1 MYSIDNSMDG
11 CTFSSQAC
19 CLTVVWKNRDGAM
32 PICRPLLSCYHPY
45 LVCIHFGSHP
55 YIFLHFSECVSF
67 LVSVLSDV
75 TLDLIGVSSFAVTS
89 LQQPETSPSCF
100 CSHRWVSAWIV
111 DFGRWSTLASFTDSH
126 MSIFK
131 SHLQCTNIAVMCFQW
146 NVCHHACKLPRLH
159 LQKLQPS
166 TICKTWTHRWDSFV
180 PRRTAS
186 EKFGPWVWERGY
198 IWDTYDCNRHGTWFW
213 DCATKCGKDDKRYVE
228 RVPGSERGF
237 ERLTEREDVVVS
249 RDGHSLLRYSRCF
262 PVLTDLAV
270 DFTG

>member
-1 MYSIDNSMDG
+1 MG
-11 CTFSSQAC
+11 L
-19 CLTVVWKNRDGAM
+19 CLYA
-32 PICRPLLSCYHPY
+32 CRPLLSCYHPY

-89 LQQPETSPSCF
+89 LQRPETSPSCF
-100 CSHRWVSAWIV
+100 CGHRWVLP
-111 DFGRWSTLASFTDSH
+111 GLLTLADGLLWPHLQIFTCLSLRVTCACSVPILQWCVSNGICVTMH
-126 MSIFK
+126 ANYPASIFK
-131 SHLQCTNIAVMCFQW
+131 NCNLLLFAKPELTDGIALFPGV
-146 NVCHHACKLPRLH
+146 
-159 LQKLQPS
+159 
-166 TICKTWTHRWDSFV
+166 
-180 PRRTAS
+180 
-186 EKFGPWVWERGY
+186 PWVWERGY

-249 RDGHSLLRYSRCF
+249 RDGYSLLRYSRCF

>member
-1 MYSIDNSMDG
+1 MP
-11 CTFSSQAC
+11 SSQP
-19 CLTVVWKNRDGAM
+19 CLHTFWQPSLHLFTFFRM
-32 PICRPLLSCYHPY
+32 CFFSCF
-45 LVCIHFGSHP
+45 C
-55 YIFLHFSECVSF
+55 
-67 LVSVLSDV
+67 LSDV

-89 LQQPETSPSCF
+89 LQRPETSPSCF
-100 CSHRWVSAWIV
+100 CGHRWVLA
-111 DFGRWSTLASFTDSH
+111 GLLTLADGLLWP
-126 MSIFK
+126 
-131 SHLQCTNIAVMCFQW
+131 HLQILTCLSLRVTCSVPILQW
-146 NVCHHACKLPRLH
+146 CVSNGNMCHHACKLPRFH